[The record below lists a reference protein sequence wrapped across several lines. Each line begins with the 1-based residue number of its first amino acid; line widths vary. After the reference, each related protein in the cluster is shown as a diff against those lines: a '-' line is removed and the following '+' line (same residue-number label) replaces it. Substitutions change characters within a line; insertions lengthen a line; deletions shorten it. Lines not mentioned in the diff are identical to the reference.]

1 MTTAVSMSDTLV
13 CDLCGLPAKRA
24 IDTVDAQGHP
34 RHFCCYGCRYIYD
47 ALVDESGS
55 PPTPRQ
61 IAQAGYVSHCC
72 NGPLRGEPHEEAA
85 EILSRLTFNAFLG
98 AMVMVMSFVLHSDY
112 FFQWE
117 STTSADSARAMFQI
131 ISLVFALP
139 AMVMLGLPILEDALY
154 VLQVQRR
161 LTANALITIG
171 AFSAFAV
178 SMIATITGSGD
189 TYYETAVMTLVLVT
203 AGRYLDAYTQ
213 VEGEKALEELIARTP
228 DTARVITEAGG
239 EKVIAAEMVALGQH
253 IKVIPGER
261 FPIDGRILL
270 GTGEVD
276 EATITGEA
284 LPRAKALGD
293 MVYAGTINLNG
304 GFILETTAVGED
316 RVVGRLVKLLEEAR
330 VQRAPIER
338 LADQIAA
345 WFVPLTIM
353 LGLGAFVYWSIAVD
367 PLRGLFVGLSVL
379 LIACPC
385 ALGIATPLTIWASL
399 GQAAK
404 AGVVIRDST
413 VLERLSRIRQVY
425 FDKTGTLTTGAMQL
439 SELVMRGGDE
449 AALDALLARLAAL
462 ESNSEHPIGQAVVRE
477 ATRRG
482 LNLPSIAEF
491 RAIPGHGIRGTFADG
506 TVVIAGSQRLMQ
518 QEGLNIPANMQTTA
532 DQLAANGQPLVYVGE
547 NGIVRLLLGFSETLR
562 PEVEP
567 TLQQLQAA
575 GLRVAVLTG
584 DTRVAGEALSRTLQI
599 PVYSG
604 LLPHEKVAQVEQGLA
619 AMPLVMVGDGINDA
633 PALARASVGIAM
645 GTGADVT
652 REAAD
657 VSLLGT
663 DLRLVAWLLD
673 LARQTYRRIAM
684 NLGWAFVYNVIGIGL
699 ALMGYL
705 HPVMAAGAMVLSNVI
720 VVSNAMRVRQLSFG
734 SITTSDEQ

>member
-1 MTTAVSMSDTLV
+1 MTIAAPVSETLV

-24 IDTVDAQGHP
+24 IDTVDTHGQP

-47 ALVDESGS
+47 ALADESGS

-85 EILSRLTFNAFLG
+85 EILSRLAFNAFLG
-98 AMVMVMSFVLHSDY
+98 AMVMAMSFVLHSDY

-117 STTSADSARAMFQI
+117 ATTPADSARSMFQV

-139 AMVMLGLPILEDALY
+139 VMVMLGLPILEDALY

-239 EKVIAAEMVALGQH
+239 EKVIAAEMVALGQQ

-276 EATITGEA
+276 EATITGES
-284 LPRAKALGD
+284 LPRAKAPGD

-316 RVVGRLVKLLEEAR
+316 RVVGCLVKLLEEAR

-345 WFVPLTIM
+345 WFVPLTM
-353 LGLGAFVYWSIAVD
+353 VLGLGAFVYWSIAVD

-439 SELVMRGGDE
+439 SDMVMRGGDE
-449 AALDALLARLAAL
+449 PALDVLLSRLAAL
-462 ESNSEHPIGQAVVRE
+462 ESNSEHPVGQAVGRE
-477 ATRRG
+477 ANRRG
-482 LNLPSIAEF
+482 LSLQPIAEF

-506 TVVIAGSQRLMQ
+506 TVIVAGSQRLMQ
-518 QEGLNIPANMQTTA
+518 QEGLSIPANMQATA
-532 DQLAANGQPLVYVGE
+532 NQLAANGQPLVYVGE
-547 NGIVRLLLGFSETLR
+547 NGTVRLLLGFSETLR
-562 PEVEP
+562 SEVGS
-567 TLQQLQAA
+567 TLQQLKAA

-584 DTRVAGEALSRTLQI
+584 DTPVAGEALSRTLQI
-599 PVYSG
+599 PVYSS

-619 AMPLVMVGDGINDA
+619 EMPLVMVGDGINDA

-652 REAAD
+652 RESAD

-684 NLGWAFVYNVIGIGL
+684 NLGWAFIYNVLGIGL

-720 VVSNAMRVRQLSFG
+720 VVSNSLKLRRKT
-734 SITTSDEQ
+734 I

>member
-1 MTTAVSMSDTLV
+1 MTIAALVSETSV

-24 IDTVDAQGHP
+24 IDTVDPQGHL

-47 ALVDESGS
+47 ALADASGK

-85 EILSRLTFNAFLG
+85 DILSRLAFNVFLG
-98 AMVMVMSFVLHSDY
+98 AMVMAMSFVLHSDY

-117 STTSADSARAMFQI
+117 SSTQAATARAMFQI

-139 AMVMLGLPILEDALY
+139 VMVMLGLPILEDALY

-161 LTANALITIG
+161 LTANALITLG

-178 SMIATITGSGD
+178 SMVATISGSGD

-228 DTARVITEAGG
+228 DTARIITESGG
-239 EKVIAAEMVALGQH
+239 EKVIAAEMVQKGQQ

-261 FPIDGRILL
+261 LPIDGRIVM
-270 GTGEVD
+270 GQGEID

-284 LPRAKALGD
+284 LPRVKTVGE

-304 GFILETTAVGED
+304 GFIIETTAVGED

-330 VQRAPIER
+330 IHRAPIER
-338 LADQIAA
+338 LADQIAS

-353 LGLGAFVYWSIAVD
+353 LGLGAFAYWSIAVD

-385 ALGIATPLTIWASL
+385 GLGIATPLTIWASL

-404 AGVVIRDST
+404 VGIVIRDST

-425 FDKTGTLTTGAMQL
+425 FDKTGTLTTGSMLL
-439 SELVMRGGDE
+439 SEVVMHGGDE
-449 AALDALLARLAAL
+449 AALDALLGRLAAL
-462 ESNSEHPIGQAVVRE
+462 ESNSEHPIGRAIVHE
-477 ATRRG
+477 ANRRG
-482 LNLPSIAEF
+482 LDLPAIAEF
-491 RAIPGHGIRGTFADG
+491 RAIPGYGVRGSFADG
-506 TVVIAGSQRLMQ
+506 TVVIVGSQRLMEQ
-518 QEGLNIPANMQTTA
+518 DGLIIPFNMKAAA
-532 DQLAANGQPLVYVGE
+532 DQLAAEGHPLVFVGE
-547 NGIVRLLLGFSETLR
+547 NDAVRLLLGFSENLR
-562 PEVEP
+562 HEVEP
-567 TLQQLQAA
+567 TLHQLHQD
-575 GLRVAVLTG
+575 GLQVAILTG
-584 DTRVAGEALSRTLQI
+584 DTPIAGEALSRKLQI

-604 LLPHEKVAQVEQGLA
+604 LLPHEKVSQVEQGLA
-619 AMPLVMVGDGINDA
+619 QQPLVMVGDGINDA
-633 PALARASVGIAM
+633 PALARASVGIAL

-657 VSLLGT
+657 VSLMGT
-663 DLRLVAWLLD
+663 DLRLVAWVLD
-673 LARQTYRRIAM
+673 LARQTYRRIAL

-699 ALMGYL
+699 ALTGQL
-705 HPVMAAGAMVLSNVI
+705 HPVMAAAAMVLSNVV
-720 VVSNAMRVRQLSFG
+720 VVSNSLRVRHHRPSV
-734 SITTSDEQ
+734 